1 MAYVR
6 PTLPQLAA
14 QVRADIES
22 RLSGADARLRRNNL
36 DVQASVLGN
45 GLDGVYSFIE
55 FLSKQMFPQTA
66 TGIYLEYLAALQN
79 VFKKLPSAAEGPA
92 GAVGTNTSIIGAG
105 IPLKR
110 NDGALFITTTD
121 VVVAGGVATLR
132 LVAMIAGS
140 AGNTPAGSILTFVNG
155 VEGVNPSV
163 TVTGGLGLTDGS
175 DIETDDE
182 LRARLLDVWQQEP
195 QGGAAW
201 DYIARAKTVPGVT
214 RAWVFPAWMGLGTVG
229 LTFVMDDQVG
239 SIIPSDDAVAQV
251 YARVTDPGWKPIEAD
266 VYVFKPT
273 ALPVNVTVALTPDT
287 PALRTAVTNGLLSMF
302 LVRQSVGGAYLPPD
316 GTQTA
321 GIIPYGLFWA
331 AVTGSIGD
339 GEVEL
344 TAPTADVVAG
354 RGQLPI
360 LGTVTFA

>member
-14 QVRADIES
+14 QVRADFES
-22 RLSGADARLRRNNL
+22 RLPGADARLRRNNL

-45 GLDGVYSFIE
+45 GLDGVYSYIE
-55 FLSKQMFPQTA
+55 FLQKQQYPQTG

-79 VFKKLPSAAEGPA
+79 VFRKLPSAAEGTA
-92 GAVGTNTSIIGAG
+92 GATGTNTSIIGGG

-121 VVVAGGVATLR
+121 VVVAGGVGTLK

-163 TVTGGLGLTDGS
+163 TVTGTLGLTDGS

-182 LRARLLDVWQQEP
+182 LRARLLDVWQQ
-195 QGGAAW
+195 
-201 DYIARAKTVPGVT
+201 
-214 RAWVFPAWMGLGTVG
+214 GLGTVG

-251 YARVTDPGWKPIEAD
+251 YARVTDPAWKPIEAD

-287 PALRTAVTNGLLSMF
+287 SALRTAVTNGLLSMF

-344 TAPTADVVAG
+344 TVPSADVVAG